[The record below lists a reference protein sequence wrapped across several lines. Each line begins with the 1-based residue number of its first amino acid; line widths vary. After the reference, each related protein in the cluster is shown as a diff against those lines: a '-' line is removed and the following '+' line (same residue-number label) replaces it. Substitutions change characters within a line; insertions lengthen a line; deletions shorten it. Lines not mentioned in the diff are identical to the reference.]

1 MNSKKPVH
9 FSDHFNIDKAKLNEL
24 GVFDP
29 ILNFDTKVFVEP
41 LLLKD
46 SASEIIRNSYQ
57 NYKTFFAHLLLLL
70 QKSTYV
76 GDKCWRTAKRM
87 VNFPEYQFTCIGYSS
102 GNTEGRG
109 SGIEFND
116 KILQS
121 AKEIVDLAEGNP
133 EIFLLLPLLE
143 DGIAGDRIS
152 DMVQNIIDD
161 DICRYTQEIM
171 AKLDLKGN
179 RLHTSRNCNPY
190 KLLFNPYSKQA
201 IKLVPFDILSNLPV
215 ADNVD
220 AIVEELAAYNE
231 RLRDIVNRDIGDIW
245 LETTKAYR
253 KEILLKELKTNKE
266 FFVETLTALKAYSP
280 QHYDFEKD
288 YEGLYKWLKDSQK
301 FINVELSKEA
311 KDCPDDLES
320 LMLAVTGIVHHYRDT
335 IENKEMWRTFWTLHN
350 SEYKHVKSHYSYML
364 FFTVCRAWL
373 VSQNSNISINFKQ
386 RDGQPT
392 LEFTTSGKNRLS
404 LHIKHA
410 NNTSLA
416 KGYKNVLEKYR
427 HVKNE
432 KHCYLIMNFKAAPA
446 IQLKEI
452 RVIQN
457 PICEIFEIDVTK
469 RNDEQTDEIF
479 KLLEPE
485 FEFNLLEFED
495 MVFEDSLYT
504 GEKRKGGKNSY
515 LRHKTLKEQVQ
526 ILCREELNKKKYP
539 SALQLCQTVANRII
553 NELPELLDS
562 FEPYNNYD
570 VEGRDWTKPTFYRW
584 CNSEYKSSKDKLKS
598 TIDLINN

>member
-1 MNSKKPVH
+1 MNSKKPIH
-9 FSDHFNIDKAKLNEL
+9 FSDHFNIDKARLNEL

-41 LLLKD
+41 LLFKN
-46 SASEIIRNSYQ
+46 STSEIIRNSYQ
-57 NYKTFFAHLLLLL
+57 TYKTFFANLLFLL

-76 GDKCWRTAKRM
+76 GDKCWRAAKKL
-87 VNFPEYQFTCIGYSS
+87 VNFPEYQYTCIGYSS

-171 AKLDLKGN
+171 EQLDLKSN
-179 RLHTSRNCNPY
+179 RRHTSRN
-190 KLLFNPYSKQA
+190 LNPYSKQD
-201 IKLVPFDILSNLPV
+201 IKLVPSDILSNLPV
-215 ADNVD
+215 AENVD
-220 AIVEELAAYNE
+220 AIVEELASYNE

-245 LETTKAYR
+245 LKTTKAYR

-266 FFVETLTALKAYSP
+266 FFVETLTALKAYNLQP
-280 QHYDFEKD
+280 YNLEKD
-288 YEGLYKWLKDSQK
+288 YEGLYKWLKDSQE
-301 FINVELSKEA
+301 FINVELSKET
-311 KDCPDDLES
+311 KNCPDDFES
-320 LMLAVTGIVHHYRDT
+320 LMFAVTSIIHHFRDT

-373 VSQNSNISINFKQ
+373 VLQNSNISINFKQ

-392 LEFTTSGKNRLS
+392 LEFTISGKNRLI

-416 KGYKNVLEKYR
+416 KGYKNILEKYR
-427 HVKNE
+427 HVMNE

-469 RNDEQTDEIF
+469 RNDEQTNDLF
-479 KLLEPE
+479 KLPEPE
-485 FEFNLLEFED
+485 FEFNFLEFED
-495 MVFEDSLYT
+495 MMFEDSFYT
-504 GEKRKGGKNSY
+504 EEKRKGGKNSY
-515 LRHKTLKEQVQ
+515 QAYKPLREKVEV
-526 ILCREELNKKKYP
+526 LCKEEL
-539 SALQLCQTVANRII
+539 
-553 NELPELLDS
+553 
-562 FEPYNNYD
+562 
-570 VEGRDWTKPTFYRW
+570 
-584 CNSEYKSSKDKLKS
+584 SSKDYSSASQLCNTIASRLVAEHSELLSSFPPYKNNFALSGNDWTRPTLYEWCNNHFKALKS
-598 TIDLINN
+598 KSCLSTSEN

>member
-1 MNSKKPVH
+1 MSSKKPVH

-29 ILNFDTKVFVEP
+29 ILNSDTKVFVEP
-41 LLLKD
+41 LLLKN
-46 SASEIIRNSYQ
+46 SASEIITNSYQ
-57 NYKTFFAHLLLLL
+57 TYKTFFANLLLVL

-76 GDKCWRTAKRM
+76 GDKCWRVAKKM
-87 VNFPEYQFTCIGYSS
+87 VNFPEYQYTCIGYSS

-109 SGIEFND
+109 SGIAFND

-121 AKEIVDLAEGNP
+121 AKEIVDLAEDSP

-171 AKLDLKGN
+171 TKLDLKGN
-179 RLHTSRNCNPY
+179 RRHTTRNLNTY
-190 KLLFNPYSKQA
+190 NLLFNPYSKQA
-201 IKLVPFDILSNLPV
+201 IKLVPFDILSNMPV

-220 AIVEELAAYNE
+220 AIVEELATYNE

-253 KEILLKELKTNKE
+253 KEILLKELKINKE
-266 FFVETLTALKAYSP
+266 FFVETLTALKAYSVQP
-280 QHYDFEKD
+280 YDLEKD
-288 YEGLYKWLKDSQK
+288 YEGLYKWLKDSQE

-320 LMLAVTGIVHHYRDT
+320 LMFAITGIIDHYRDT
-335 IENKEMWRTFWTLHN
+335 IENKEMWRTFWTLHK
-350 SEYKHVKSHYSYML
+350 SEYKHVKSYYSYML

-386 RDGQPT
+386 KDGQPI
-392 LEFTTSGKNRLS
+392 LEFTISGKNRLI

-416 KGYKNVLEKYR
+416 KGYKNILEKYR
-427 HVKNE
+427 NVRNE
-432 KHCYLIMNFKAAPA
+432 KHCYLIMNFKTEPA
-446 IQLKEI
+446 NQLKEI

-479 KLLEPE
+479 KLLESE

-504 GEKRKGGKNSY
+504 EEKRKGGKNSY
-515 LRHKTLKEQVQ
+515 QAYKPLREKVEA
-526 ILCREELNKKKYP
+526 LCKEELSSKEYF
-539 SALQLCQTVANRII
+539 SASQLCNTIASRLVADHS
-553 NELPELLDS
+553 ELLSS
-562 FEPYNNYD
+562 FPPYKNNFALS
-570 VEGRDWTKPTFYRW
+570 GNDWKRPTLYEW
-584 CNSEYKSSKDKLKS
+584 CNNHFKAQQPKPLLS
-598 TIDLINN
+598 TPES